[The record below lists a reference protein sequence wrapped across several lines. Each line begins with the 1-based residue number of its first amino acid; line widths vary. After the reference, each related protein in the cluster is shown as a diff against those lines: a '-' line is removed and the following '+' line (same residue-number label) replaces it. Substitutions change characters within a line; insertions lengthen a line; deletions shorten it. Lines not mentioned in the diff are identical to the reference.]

1 MPHIVWLCEFPTLNG
16 GEYSLLST
24 WPSIREAG
32 FRVTALVPPAGPLV
46 ERLQQEGV
54 ETAPFSVR
62 DERGQHRGSEVLRRE
77 LAARLSVLHADLLHA
92 NSLSMG
98 RLSGPV
104 ARELALSSLTHLR
117 DIVRLSRPA
126 VDDLNQHRRL
136 LAVSQATRD
145 FHIAQGIRPELVEVL
160 YNGVDLERFRPRP
173 RSTDW
178 RVALG
183 IPPEAYCIA
192 SVGQIVM
199 RKGQD
204 VLAQAAVQVAREVPE
219 AHFVI
224 VGARYSE
231 KPEAR
236 QFERD
241 VHATF
246 AAAGLASRVHWL
258 GVRSDV
264 PAILNE
270 CDLLVHAAR
279 QEPLG
284 RVLLEAAAS
293 GLPVIATD
301 VGGTREIFPGPAPLA
316 RIVAADDADALAVT
330 ILELARHPDVAQ
342 SMAERARAEMER
354 RFDRRL
360 AGEGLV
366 RHYRQLLGD
375 APSA

>member
-24 WPSIREAG
+24 LPSIREAG
-32 FRVTALVPPAGPLV
+32 FRVTALAPPDGPLA
-46 ERLQQEGV
+46 ERLHDDGV
-54 ETAPFSVR
+54 EIVPFSVR
-62 DERGQHRGSEVLRRE
+62 DEQGQYRGSESLRRE
-77 LAARLSVLHADLLHA
+77 LAARLTALRAELLHA

-104 ARELALSSLTHLR
+104 AYELGLPSLAHLR

-126 VDDLNQHRRL
+126 VGDLNQHRRL

-145 FHIAQGIRPELVEVL
+145 FHLAQGVRAELVEVL

-173 RSTDW
+173 RSADW
-178 RVALG
+178 RDSLG

-199 RKGQD
+199 RKGHD
-204 VLAQAAVQVAREVPE
+204 VLAAAAVRVASELPQ
-219 AHFVI
+219 AHFVM

-241 VHATF
+241 VQATF
-246 AAAGLASRVHWL
+246 AAGLAKRVHWL
-258 GVRSDV
+258 GVRTDV

-270 CDLLVHAAR
+270 CDLLVHTAR

-293 GLPVIATD
+293 GLPVVATD
-301 VGGTREIFPGPAPLA
+301 VGGTREIFPGPALA
-316 RIVAADDADALAVT
+316 RIVAAGDADALAAAMVD
-330 ILELARHPDVAQ
+330 LARHPDAAR
-342 SMAERARAEMER
+342 SLAERARAEIER

-360 AGEGLV
+360 AGAGLV
-366 RHYRQLLGD
+366 RHYRQLL
-375 APSA
+375 AEWEPS